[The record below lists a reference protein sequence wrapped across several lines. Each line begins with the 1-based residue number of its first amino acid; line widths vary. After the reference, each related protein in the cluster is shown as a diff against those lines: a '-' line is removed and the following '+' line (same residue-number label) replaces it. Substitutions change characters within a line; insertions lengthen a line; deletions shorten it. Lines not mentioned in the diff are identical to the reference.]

1 MRMRAERIWEEGVRM
16 LRGIGMLRGGT
27 CECRKGVIA
36 TTGESIPEIVEE
48 ENKKL
53 GGRMGEYE
61 NEGYQILGE
70 LG

>member
-1 MRMRAERIWEEGVRM
+1 
-16 LRGIGMLRGGT
+16 MLRGGT

-36 TTGESIPEIVEE
+36 TIGESIPEIVEE

-70 LG
+70 LGEFVEA